1 MNFMMKSVSLLVSV
15 AALAIP
21 GLATA
26 GEATPIALISSAAH
40 AEYVG
45 MVSRGFDMIRAGKPG
60 KAVKLFDS
68 VISANEQGLTG
79 DARPRLCLSEKAA
92 GHAAP
97 GNAVMVSG
105 AVCDAHFGKGFALV
119 DLGRGDLAEAEL
131 RRATE
136 LAPDNAHYAN
146 EYAELFKSRRQFQ
159 ESYDLF
165 ARAWSVV
172 DKDTKGPD
180 AGIAARALRG
190 MGFNLIELGR
200 LDEAKT
206 MFSQSLAYDAGNAAA
221 KTELDF
227 IAQRQAIGS

>member
-1 MNFMMKSVSLLVSV
+1 MNFALKSVSYFACC
-15 AALAIP
+15 AALAAP
-21 GLATA
+21 GFALA
-26 GEATPIALISSAAH
+26 GEATPIAMVSSAAH

-45 MVSRGFDMIRAGKPG
+45 TVSRGFDMIRAGKPG

-68 VISANEQGLTG
+68 VISANEQGLAG
-79 DARPRLCLSEKAA
+79 DGRPRLCQSEKASA
-92 GHAAP
+92 HAVA
-97 GNAVMVSG
+97 GNAVMVSS
-105 AVCDAHFGKGFALV
+105 ALCDAHFGKGYALV

-159 ESYDLF
+159 QSYDLF

-180 AGIAARALRG
+180 AAIAGRALRG

-200 LDEAKT
+200 LEEARK
-206 MFSQSLAYDAGNAAA
+206 MFVESLSYDPANTGA

>member
-1 MNFMMKSVSLLVSV
+1 
-15 AALAIP
+15 
-21 GLATA
+21 
-26 GEATPIALISSAAH
+26 
-40 AEYVG
+40 

-79 DARPRLCLSEKAA
+79 DARPRLCLSEKAS

-97 GNAVMVSG
+97 RDAVMVSS

>member
-1 MNFMMKSVSLLVSV
+1 
-15 AALAIP
+15 
-21 GLATA
+21 
-26 GEATPIALISSAAH
+26 
-40 AEYVG
+40 
-45 MVSRGFDMIRAGKPG
+45 MVS
-60 KAVKLFDS
+60 S
-68 VISANEQGLTG
+68 
-79 DARPRLCLSEKAA
+79 
-92 GHAAP
+92 
-97 GNAVMVSG
+97 